1 VAHAAAAAGCAQET
15 SAGTAA
21 VHFAAA
27 AGQATTCSLLAA
39 LGADVDKET
48 AGGFTALHIAASGN
62 QSACIHALA
71 RMRAKVDY
79 QDSRHYAGPLHWA
92 ARGGHIDAVKALLE
106 EGATLELRDRA
117 GNTPLMWAAKH
128 GNTRVVRPPPHPCPR
143 RTAPHHTA
151 PRRTAPQRSAAVV
164 WRGP

>member
-1 VAHAAAAAGCAQET
+1 M
-15 SAGTAA
+15 
-21 VHFAAA
+21 HFAAA

-128 GNTRVVRPPPHPCPR
+128 GNTRVVRPRPIPAR
-143 RTAPHHTA
+143 AAPHRITPPRAAPPRSTA
-151 PRRTAPQRSAAVV
+151 QRSSGESRDGA
-164 WRGP
+164 R